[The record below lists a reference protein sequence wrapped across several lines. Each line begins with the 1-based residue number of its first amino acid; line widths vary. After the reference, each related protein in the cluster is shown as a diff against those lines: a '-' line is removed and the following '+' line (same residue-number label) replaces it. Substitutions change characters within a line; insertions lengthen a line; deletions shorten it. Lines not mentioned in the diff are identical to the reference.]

1 MVNSCCYFCFS
12 DGTEGSLV
20 ACRDTG
26 CQCHTRTYNTLGKGT
41 KVEGLSPDQP
51 TVTNEK
57 GGKQSDT
64 PYGFNELPPLALFA
78 EAKVLAQGAKK
89 YGSRNWTNIPIED
102 HLNHAL
108 QHIFAY
114 LAGDKSDHHLA
125 NLACRSHFALELQ
138 EREKQLFDDTKKQPP
153 GMIISVPDNSGT
165 LCITCGNSFNY
176 IRALGHPYECD
187 TCFEKPL

>member
-1 MVNSCCYFCFS
+1 MHPENIICP
-12 DGTEGSLV
+12 DI
-20 ACRDTG
+20 G
-26 CQCHTRTYNTLGKGT
+26 CPQCKWAQI

-57 GGKQSDT
+57 GGRQSDT

-78 EAKVLAQGAKK
+78 EAKVLAAGAKK

-114 LAGDKSDHHLA
+114 LAGDRSDHHLA
-125 NLACRSHFALELQ
+125 NLSCRSHFALELA
-138 EREKQLFDDTKKQPP
+138 EMTKQKNNESFKELDEAHQAVKKL
-153 GMIISVPDNSGT
+153 I
-165 LCITCGNSFNY
+165 
-176 IRALGHPYECD
+176 YE
-187 TCFEKPL
+187 E